1 MLNLLEKNYR
11 IHCSLNNKVLPD
23 SFEMKQKVEEILSK
37 NGFSEKRARSMDIDD
52 FLL

>member
-11 IHCSLNNKVLPD
+11 IHCSLNNKSLPD
-23 SFEMKQKVEEILSK
+23 SFDMKQKVGEILNK
-37 NGFSEKRARSMDIDD
+37 NGFTEKRARTMDIDD